1 MRKGIKV
8 VLFTGLGILV
18 AGVIICAI
26 IFAVNGF
33 NWRSLIRNSSGTST
47 SSGVHLEEVTKT
59 IDEEFDSLE
68 VDVASAEVYV
78 KKSTD
83 GTCRIEYMDD
93 PDNQQYEIEVK
104 SGKLVFKNHLTG
116 WDWNSA
122 KDVLDNVLDAVGN
135 GFSYEEKAVTVYL
148 PEKAYQQME
157 IGSASGDIVIDDELD
172 FAEAYIS
179 SASGNVDL
187 RSIKGLRRMCI
198 STASGEVTLADMS
211 LESELLVSSASGSIA
226 LDQVTVNGIGNINTT
241 SGEVK
246 LTKTVFEEGDINTT
260 SGDIYL
266 DYPEAD
272 KMEIETTSGSV
283 TGHISPEYHVHV
295 DTVSGDVSTLS
306 GEKGDW
312 AIETVSGDVD
322 LRS

>member
-1 MRKGIKV
+1 MRKGIKT

-26 IFAVNGF
+26 IFAVHGF
-33 NWRSLIRNSSGTST
+33 NWRSMIRQTGHSASSDY
-47 SSGVHLEEVTKT
+47 HLQEMAKT
-59 IDEEFDSLE
+59 IDEAFDSLE

-93 PDNQQYEIEVK
+93 PDNEQYEIKVQDGRLIFRNK
-104 SGKLVFKNHLTG
+104 ATG

-122 KDVLDNVLDAVGN
+122 KDVLNNVLDAVGN
-135 GFSYEEKAVTVYL
+135 GFDFEEKAVTVYL
-148 PEKAYQQME
+148 PEKAYQTLE
-157 IGSASGDIVIDDELD
+157 IGSASGDITIDDELS
-172 FAEAYIS
+172 FADAH
-179 SASGNVDL
+179 
-187 RSIKGLRRMCI
+187 I
-198 STASGEVTLADMS
+198 STASGEVNIQKIKGLLQMSISTASGEVELADMTI
-211 LESELLVSSASGSIA
+211 ESGLVVSSASGNITVE
-226 LDQVTVNGIGNINTT
+226 QVTVNARADISTV

-246 LTKTVFEEGDINTT
+246 LSKTVFAEGNIDTT

-272 KMEIETTSGSV
+272 KMEIDTTSGSV

-295 DTVSGDVSTLS
+295 DTVSGDVNTLS

-312 AIETVSGDVD
+312 DIETVSGDVD

>member
-18 AGVIICAI
+18 VGVIICAI

-93 PDNQQYEIEVK
+93 PDNEQYEIKVQN
-104 SGKLVFKNHLTG
+104 GRLIFRNIATG

-122 KDVLDNVLDAVGN
+122 KDVLDNVLNAVGN
-135 GFSYEEKAVTVYL
+135 GFTMEEKAVTVYL
-148 PEKAYQQME
+148 PEKTYQTLE
-157 IGSASGDIVIDDELD
+157 IGSASGDIVIDDEQH
-172 FAEAYIS
+172 FADAHIS
-179 SASGNVDL
+179 TASGSVDL
-187 RSIKGLRRMCI
+187 RNIKGLLQVSI
-198 STASGEVTLADMS
+198 STASGEIKLADMTI
-211 LESELLVSSASGSIA
+211 ESGLVVSSASGDIA
-226 LDQVTVNGIGNINTT
+226 LDQVIVNGRVKLGSV
-241 SGEVK
+241 SGEVS
-246 LTKTVFEEGDINTT
+246 LTKTVFAEGNIDTT
-260 SGDIYL
+260 SGDIHL
-266 DYPEAD
+266 SYPEAD
-272 KMEIETTSGSV
+272 KMEIDTTSGSV

-295 DTVSGDVSTLS
+295 DTVSGDVSTLC

-312 AIETVSGDVD
+312 DIETVSGDVD